1 MEIHRR
7 QLVDRRSE
15 LRVLDAKLKPEIS
28 LPEDSERST
37 LVGRVWLPPEV
48 GPSVVSIR
56 DGVIYDISASA
67 PTITDLIN
75 SDDPL
80 EHVSGGKALGEIEVI
95 LANSAFDL
103 RESGTPWL
111 LAPVDLQP
119 VKASGVTFA
128 ASLLERVIEE
138 QAGGDKAK
146 ADTIREEVVEIIGA
160 DLGEIQPGS
169 EMALQ
174 LKERLIERG
183 AWSQYLEVGIGP
195 DAEVFTKAAPL
206 SSVGT
211 GSEVGVLEES
221 EWNNPEPELAIFANA
236 RGEIVGVSLA
246 NDVNLR
252 DIEGR
257 SALLLGKAKDNNA
270 ACAIGPFLRLFD
282 DSFNIDHARQAV
294 IGLEVVGSDG
304 FELRGESS
312 LELISRDIA
321 DLMGQTIGGHH
332 HYPDGVVLLSGTMF
346 APTQDRGAPGQ
357 GFTHHIGDIVS
368 ISSPLLGTLVNRV
381 NFAHE
386 VEPWAFG
393 IRSLMT
399 SLHHRGLLDGSGS

>member
-1 MEIHRR
+1 
-7 QLVDRRSE
+7 
-15 LRVLDAKLKPEIS
+15 LRGLDAALRPEIA

-37 LVGRVWLPPEV
+37 LVGRAWLPSDA
-48 GPSVVSIR
+48 GPAVISIR
-56 DGVIYDISASA
+56 DDVVYDISASV

-75 SDDPL
+75 SVDPL
-80 EHVSGGKALGEIEVI
+80 EHVSSGTALGEIDVI

-146 ADTIREEVVEIIGA
+146 ADTIRQEVVEIIGT
-160 DLGEIQPGS
+160 DLGEIKPGS
-169 EMALQ
+169 EIALQ

-236 RGEIVGVSLA
+236 GGQIVGVSLA

-270 ACAIGPFLRLFD
+270 ACAVGPLLRLFD
-282 DSFNIDHARQAV
+282 DNFTIDDARQTV

-312 LELISRDIA
+312 LQLISRDIT
-321 DLMGQTIGGHH
+321 DLMAQTIGGHH

-346 APTQDRGAPGQ
+346 APTQDREAPGQ
-357 GFTHHIGDIVS
+357 GFTHHVGDIVS
-368 ISSPLLGTLVNRV
+368 IRSPRLGTLVNRV
-381 NFAHE
+381 NHAHA

-393 IRSLMT
+393 IRSLMA
-399 SLHHRGLLDGSGS
+399 SLHHRGLLEGSGS

>member
-1 MEIHRR
+1 MS
-7 QLVDRRSE
+7 VDLHE
-15 LRVLDAKLKPEIS
+15 ALTPEVA
-28 LPEDSERST
+28 LPDDSDGST
-37 LVGRVWLPPEV
+37 LVGRVWLSSDA
-48 GPSVVSIR
+48 GPAVVSIR
-56 DGVIYDISASA
+56 HGVVYDISPSA

-75 SDDPL
+75 SDEPL
-80 EHVSGGKALGEIEVI
+80 DRVSGGTAIGEIDAV
-95 LANSAFDL
+95 LVNSAHNR
-103 RESGTPWL
+103 RESSTPWL

-119 VKASGVTFA
+119 IKASGVTFA
-128 ASLLERVIEE
+128 SSLLERVIEE

-146 ADTIREEVVEIIGA
+146 ADTIRQEVIEILGT
-160 DLGEIQPGS
+160 DLAGISPGS
-169 EMALQ
+169 EIALQ

-195 DAEVFTKAAPL
+195 DAEVFTKAPPL

-236 RGEIVGVSLA
+236 RGRIVGVSLA

-270 ACAIGPFLRLFD
+270 ACAVGPFLRLFD
-282 DSFNIDHARQAV
+282 DSFTIDHARKAV
-294 IGLEVVGSDG
+294 IRLDVSGIDG
-304 FELRGESS
+304 FELQGESS

-321 DLMGQTIGGHH
+321 DLMSQTIGAHH
-332 HYPDGVVLLSGTMF
+332 QYPDGVVLLSGTMF

-357 GFTHHIGDIVS
+357 GFTHHIGDVVS
-368 ISSPLLGTLVNRV
+368 ISSPLVGTLVNRV
-381 NFAHE
+381 NHAHA
-386 VEPWAFG
+386 VEPWTFG
-393 IRSLMT
+393 ILSLMT
-399 SLHHRGLLDGSGS
+399 SLHARGLLRGTDR

>member
-1 MEIHRR
+1 MRG
-7 QLVDRRSE
+7 
-15 LRVLDAKLKPEIS
+15 LDGALQPDIA
-28 LPEDSERST
+28 LPEDSEHAT
-37 LVGRVWLPPEV
+37 LVGRAWLPSDA
-48 GPSVVSIR
+48 GPAVVSIR
-56 DGVIYDISASA
+56 DGVVYDISASV

-80 EHVSGGKALGEIEVI
+80 ELASSGTALGEIDVI

-103 RESGTPWL
+103 RESATPWL

-146 ADTIREEVVEIIGA
+146 ADTIRQEVVEIIGT
-160 DLGEIQPGS
+160 DLGEIKPGS
-169 EMALQ
+169 EIALQ

-236 RGEIVGVSLA
+236 GGQIVGVSLA

-270 ACAIGPFLRLFD
+270 ACAVGPLLRLFD
-282 DSFNIDHARQAV
+282 HNFTIDDARQTV

-312 LELISRDIA
+312 LQLISRDIT
-321 DLMGQTIGGHH
+321 DLMAQTIGRHH

-357 GFTHHIGDIVS
+357 GFTHHVGDIVS
-368 ISSPLLGTLVNRV
+368 IRSPRLGTLVNRV
-381 NFAHE
+381 NHAHA

-399 SLHHRGLLDGSGS
+399 SLHHRGLLEESGS